1 MTDTTTQAVTAL
13 QIADLL
19 GGLTVTGYRST
30 WTCDLPALMVQEV
43 IAHAET
49 QLRNLT
55 AERDAL
61 AAQLAAAEARAREAS
76 LDALAAYGQ
85 AADAH
90 AAQLAAEAKLATAR
104 GEALEEAAR
113 YHDKCEA
120 DEIAVSAKYRG
131 GSNPWFAHVQSAKW
145 HANDAA
151 AIRALA
157 KGES

>member
-61 AAQLAAAEARAREAS
+61 AAQLAAAELRATQETK
-76 LDALAAYGQ
+76 
-85 AADAH
+85 
-90 AAQLAAEAKLATAR
+90 E
-104 GEALEEAAR
+104 
-113 YHDKCEA
+113 
-120 DEIAVSAKYRG
+120 
-131 GSNPWFAHVQSAKW
+131 
-145 HANDAA
+145 
-151 AIRALA
+151 
-157 KGES
+157 

>member
-1 MTDTTTQAVTAL
+1 MTDTTTQAVTDGYCFGCDRAVAHCL
-13 QIADLL
+13 CHIAGL
-19 GGLTVTGYRST
+19 GEGDEPRDPDSH
-30 WTCDLPALMVQEV
+30 V
-43 IAHAET
+43 IIA
-49 QLRNLT
+49 QLT